1 MRRAFSLVELIIV
14 VVVISILAGIAVPQ
28 YRNAKQKYIV
38 KGAMGVAESIR
49 VALKMYSADQV
60 AISELPF
67 IFPHKGS
74 LPNLDAVYS
83 ALSPYLVE
91 NPASH
96 LGGGGLFIYDTSCD
110 PNASVCTAYS
120 GIAGSDRM
128 HYTFTVRAKDQ
139 NQTVI
144 TATRDKL
151 WADYQGEALSFP

>member
-1 MRRAFSLVELIIV
+1 MRRAFSIVELIIV
-14 VVVISILAGIAVPQ
+14 LVVLSILAGIAIPQ
-28 YRNAKQKYIV
+28 YRNARQKYIV

-60 AISELPF
+60 AVSELPF

-74 LPNLDAVYS
+74 LTNLDAVYS
-83 ALSPYLVE
+83 ALSPYLVA
-91 NPASH
+91 NPGEY
-96 LGGGGLFIYDTSCD
+96 LGGSGLFAYDTSCD

-120 GIAGSDRM
+120 GIAGSNRM
-128 HYTFTVRAKDQ
+128 HYTFTVKARDR

-151 WADYQGEALSFP
+151 WAYYQTEILFFP